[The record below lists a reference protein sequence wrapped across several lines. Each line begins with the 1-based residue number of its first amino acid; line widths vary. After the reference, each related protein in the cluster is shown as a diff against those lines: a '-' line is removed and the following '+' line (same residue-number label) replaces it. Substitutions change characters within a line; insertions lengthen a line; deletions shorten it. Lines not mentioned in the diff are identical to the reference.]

1 MLEKFVMSETV
12 SRRCRNR
19 TLLFIFSIIVFH
31 RSLTDAT
38 KYGNS
43 SNPSTIQKVLLTLVV
58 VEKPR
63 LQNFN
68 VYLARTGKPFEPSQ
82 IASPQPYNA
91 SEMILKFEKS
101 KSEILNDLNISN
113 QNDTRPKR
121 SVFGLF
127 NMISCATGCNPLTYK
142 KYGCYCGFLGSGIAV
157 DGIDKCCQH
166 HDWCYSAAD
175 CPMWSEYFIPYY
187 WICHRNEPLCG
198 TIIAITVEILNRKH
212 EFAFT
217 LRRSYS
223 KFSLS

>member
-1 MLEKFVMSETV
+1 
-12 SRRCRNR
+12 
-19 TLLFIFSIIVFH
+19 
-31 RSLTDAT
+31 
-38 KYGNS
+38 
-43 SNPSTIQKVLLTLVV
+43 
-58 VEKPR
+58 
-63 LQNFN
+63 
-68 VYLARTGKPFEPSQ
+68 
-82 IASPQPYNA
+82 
-91 SEMILKFEKS
+91 MILKFEKS

-187 WICHRNEPLCG
+187 WICHRNEPLC
-198 TIIAITVEILNRKH
+198 AIHHGEWGGPTSCAYKLCECDRKFAMCLSRYLCPSSRALCTSSPLRLLQNIL
-212 EFAFT
+212 
-217 LRRSYS
+217 
-223 KFSLS
+223 